1 MPSTRRGNCFTQLF
15 SLSSCFALQFSSC
28 PQFSTVS
35 SRRALSPRR
44 HPPPPPPVQGSS
56 PFWTQFSKDAVD
68 FQRGRCGLQSS
79 IRDLS
84 AWSSTRWPSFSTR
97 GHPLGSRH
105 ALIFHFCDSTV
116 ARGPRP
122 GQNPG
127 DNAAND
133 AGLLFV
139 KLKNGRSVMF
149 EERGQYGTPGIR
161 CIFFLFFP
169 PSPSFFFCSDSAF
182 ILFPPPPPSFF
193 VRQLYSFGRLLSGK
207 LGFYLNCSWKQILTS
222 LIFFKRKFN
231 YNLKKQIF
239 FKYVSAYENKFIFG
253 ISL

>member
-1 MPSTRRGNCFTQLF
+1 MPSTRRGNCFAQLF

-105 ALIFHFCDSTV
+105 ALISAIRPWPE
-116 ARGPRP
+116 ARDLDKTPATMRP
-122 GQNPG
+122 TTR
-127 DNAAND
+127 DY
-133 AGLLFV
+133 F
-139 KLKNGRSVMF
+139 S
-149 EERGQYGTPGIR
+149 
-161 CIFFLFFP
+161 
-169 PSPSFFFCSDSAF
+169 
-182 ILFPPPPPSFF
+182 
-193 VRQLYSFGRLLSGK
+193 
-207 LGFYLNCSWKQILTS
+207 LN
-222 LIFFKRKFN
+222 
-231 YNLKKQIF
+231 
-239 FKYVSAYENKFIFG
+239 
-253 ISL
+253 

>member
-169 PSPSFFFCSDSAF
+169 PLPFFFL
-182 ILFPPPPPSFF
+182 LF
-193 VRQLYSFGRLLSGK
+193 RLC
-207 LGFYLNCSWKQILTS
+207 FY
-222 LIFFKRKFN
+222 F
-231 YNLKKQIF
+231 
-239 FKYVSAYENKFIFG
+239 
-253 ISL
+253 ISLPLPLLFSYGNCTVLVVYFPVNWVFI